1 MNSPLIV
8 FDTNVV
14 SELAK
19 PYPDQRVRAWA
30 SNLQTSQMAIAA
42 TTLAE
47 LWFGIL
53 KLPDGRRRNDLERR
67 VRSTLRGIEILPF
80 DAAAAYHYAEIAAM
94 RRAKGRAIA
103 TFDAQIAA
111 IAMASD
117 FPIASR
123 DNYGF
128 DDTGVEFI
136 NPWNHR
142 P

>member
-1 MNSPLIV
+1 MIV

-19 PYPDQRVRAWA
+19 SDPDRRVWAWA
-30 SNLQTSQMAIAA
+30 SNLQTSEMAIAA

-47 LWFGIL
+47 LWYGIL
-53 KLPDGRRRNDLERR
+53 KLPVGRKRNDLERR
-67 VRSTLRGIEILPF
+67 VENTLRGIAVLPF
-80 DAAAAYHYAEIAAM
+80 DAAAAHNYGEIAAM

-111 IAMASD
+111 IALAND
-117 FPIASR
+117 LPIASR

-128 DDTGVEFI
+128 DDTGVDFI
-136 NPWNHR
+136 NPWTA
-142 P
+142 